1 MGLFQTLLKLI
12 KMESH
17 ELIPKTEIVQL
28 QLTDTAVMLSIL
40 FDFWKLWTNCLG

>member
-12 KMESH
+12 KMEPH
-17 ELIPKTEIVQL
+17 ELIPKPEIVQL

-40 FDFWKLWTNCLG
+40 FDF